1 MIQRSSILARVVCV
15 ALGLTFLIGCRP
27 PETTVS
33 GVVTL
38 DGSPLERA
46 GLLFFPVAG
55 NARTGHAITDA
66 SGRYAATLA
75 PIPHSVIISLYKY
88 EGKESRG
95 EPHAV
100 QVVPPAY
107 SDHERP
113 TLSVTPQAGCNTV
126 VDFALAS
133 PANTKQ

>member
-1 MIQRSSILARVVCV
+1 MVQRSRSLARVAWV
-15 ALGLTFLIGCRP
+15 AIGLTFLIGCRP
-27 PETTVS
+27 HKTTVS

-46 GLLFFPVAG
+46 GLLFFPAAG

-66 SGRYAATLA
+66 SGRYVATLA

-88 EGKESRG
+88 EGKENNG
-95 EPHAV
+95 EPNAV
-100 QVVPPAY
+100 QVVPAAY

-113 TLSVTPQAGCNTV
+113 TLSITPQAGCNTV
-126 VDFALAS
+126 VDFTLAS
-133 PANTKQ
+133 PAKTKQ